1 MRLVPISKIREHV
14 NAVAQT
20 TKNGMPA
27 AVLVSADAWRSLK
40 GTLYGT
46 PNHA

>member
-1 MRLVPISKIREHV
+1 LADIEDKDKISKHV

-27 AVLVSADAWRSLK
+27 AVLVSADAWQSL
-40 GTLYGT
+40 
-46 PNHA
+46 